1 MTMIH
6 FKNNSA
12 GFTLIEALI
21 AMVIIG
27 IAITPIIG
35 LQLLLLRMVNDSG
48 QQIRRILQAQT
59 FLVHTQRTAIDKDTE
74 SVATKVERPATQLKF
89 SLAPL
94 HPDAVLKSN
103 KHIQQERV
111 NMQWQDNGRPRSDN
125 LMTFLYVR
133 KKA

>member
-1 MTMIH
+1 MNMIH
-6 FKNNSA
+6 FKNKSA

-27 IAITPIIG
+27 IALTPIIG
-35 LQLLLLRMVNDSG
+35 LQILLLRMVNSSG
-48 QQIRRILQAQT
+48 QQVRRILQAQT

-74 SVATKVERPATQLKF
+74 SAEKKVDRPSTQLKF

-94 HPDAVLKSN
+94 HADAVLKNN
-103 KHIQQERV
+103 KYVQQERV
-111 NMQWQDNGRPRSDN
+111 NMQWQDNGKPRSDN

-133 KKA
+133 KKV